1 MISVSGLSK
10 YFGNHPALD
19 GVSFH
24 IEKGEIVGFLGQN
37 GAGKTTL
44 MRVLTTYLLPSS
56 GTVSLFGED
65 VVLNS
70 LSARRRIGYL
80 PETPPLY
87 LQMSV
92 YEYLKFAAQLKD
104 VPFKQQRLQ
113 IDRVLQSCNLSD
125 VKHRTIEELS
135 KGFRQRV
142 GIAQAIINDPDV
154 LILDEPTNGLDPIQ
168 IAQFRDLIHHLE
180 FRGVVILSTHIL
192 SEIEKLAQR
201 VIILKKGKIIAD
213 QKMSELLNQPDYDK
227 MVSIQLKTTDP
238 LAVETVLTQLELK
251 DYDLSAKDGVCQLLV
266 KISEGDVY
274 VELLEKIHELRLP
287 ILSIKTSKRSLEDV
301 FLGLMSKDEEKG

>member
-251 DYDLSAKDGVCQLLV
+251 DYDLSVKDGVCQLLV